1 MDVRREV
8 AAAGGSKRMQKEKEN
23 TVKKQMVSRRMNAAD
38 GQEGDVNEMADAFIK
53 KFRNQLKIQREESF
67 KRFQDMIA
75 RGV

>member
-23 TVKKQMVSRRMNAAD
+23 TMKKQMASRRMNAAD
-38 GQEGDVNEMADAFIK
+38 DQEVDVNEMADAFIK

>member
-23 TVKKQMVSRRMNAAD
+23 TMKKQMVSRRMNAAD
-38 GQEGDVNEMADAFIK
+38 DQEVDVNEMADAFIK

>member
-8 AAAGGSKRMQKEKEN
+8 AAAGGSKRIQKEKEN
-23 TVKKQMVSRRMNAAD
+23 TMKKQMVSRRMNAAD
-38 GQEGDVNEMADAFIK
+38 DQESDVNEMADAFII